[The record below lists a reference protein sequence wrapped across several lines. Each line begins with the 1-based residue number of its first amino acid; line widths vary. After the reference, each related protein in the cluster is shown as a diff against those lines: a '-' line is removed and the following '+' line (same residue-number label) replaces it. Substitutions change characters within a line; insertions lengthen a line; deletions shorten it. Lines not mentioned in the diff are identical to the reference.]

1 MKLELLRKTDLAVQA
16 LRRLALNASR
26 VQGPVLAAEIST
38 TSQFLGQ
45 VMSPLVRAGW
55 VHSGR
60 GPTGGY
66 ELVVS
71 LDDVSMADAIEAVEG
86 PIDNGICALRGG
98 PCAGSEHCAI
108 HLPWRQAR
116 AVMHEQLSA
125 ISLNDPVAFPEI
137 SAISSTKE
145 Q

>member
-16 LRRLALNASR
+16 LRRLALDASR

-38 TSQFLGQ
+38 TSKFLGQ
-45 VMSPLVRAGW
+45 VMSPLVHAGW

-66 ELVVS
+66 ELAVG
-71 LDDVSMADAIEAVEG
+71 LGDVSVADVIEAVEG

-98 PCAGSEHCAI
+98 PCGGSEHCAI
-108 HLPWRQAR
+108 HLPWREAR

-125 ISLNDPVAFPEI
+125 ISLNDPIAFPRV
-137 SAISSTKE
+137 STNSSTKE
-145 Q
+145 